1 MGPEVIFYS
10 LAILLVLILASVQI
24 GIALGVASVIG
35 VYLAYGDV
43 QIALSILGSTAY
55 DAIRSHA
62 LAVIPLFMLMGEII
76 SRSGAAADLYRLC
89 DRAMGRLPGR
99 LAAATVV
106 GNAAFAAVSG
116 VAIASAATFSRIAYP
131 EMRRSGYGKSYALG
145 VIAGSGSLGML
156 IPPSVLLIV
165 WAILTEGSVGA
176 LFVAGVIPGLL
187 LGLAFV
193 IYCTLKAI
201 ASPAVA
207 PRVAADVAPDA
218 DRASNRQG
226 SGGDTSDPDG
236 LKHQLIGAAGIVG
249 LVVLVLGG
257 IWSGVFTPTEAA
269 GFGALGSIVLGYARG
284 MRRRAFM
291 EAIYN
296 AGRYTA
302 PVMFLLIAGS
312 MYARLLAVSGGIDL
326 IQDLVTGAGLTPLGL
341 IVLMTVIWLLLGALI
356 DSISDILLT
365 VPVFVPIALAS
376 GFDPIAFAIY
386 GIIVI
391 EAGLLTPPMG
401 LLIFTVKSSVTDPS
415 VTLGDIFRGAVPF
428 WILMLAVAALVLWW
442 PWLATWAW
450 VDVLVSISHRCA

>member
-1 MGPEVIFYS
+1 MMGPEVIFYS

-35 VYLAYGDV
+35 VYLAYGDF

-99 LAAATVV
+99 LAAATVL

-131 EMRRSGYGKSYALG
+131 EMRRGGYAKSYALG

-193 IYCTLKAI
+193 FYCALKAVVSPGV
-201 ASPAVA
+201 APAVA
-207 PRVAADVAPDA
+207 PVTDPAGRRETHKGDLPDSADLG
-218 DRASNRQG
+218 RQLV
-226 SGGDTSDPDG
+226 SA
-236 LKHQLIGAAGIVG
+236 LGIVG

-257 IWSGVFTPTEAA
+257 IWTGVFTPTEAA
-269 GFGALGSIVLGYARG
+269 GFGALGSLVLGYANG
-284 MRRRAFM
+284 MRSRAFM
-291 EAIYN
+291 DAIYS

-302 PVMFLLIAGS
+302 PIMFLLIAGS
-312 MYARLLAVSGGIDL
+312 MYAKLLAVSGGINL
-326 IQDLVTGAGLTPLGL
+326 IQDLVTGAGRTPVGL

-365 VPVFVPIALAS
+365 VPVFVPLAAAA
-376 GFDPIAFAIY
+376 GIDPIAFAIY

-401 LLIFTVKSSVTDPS
+401 LLVFTVKSSVTDPE
-415 VTLGDIFRGAVPF
+415 VTLGDIFRGSVPF
-428 WILMLAVAALVLWW
+428 WILMLSVALLVLWR
-442 PWLATWAW
+442 PRLATSLP
-450 VDVLVSISHRCA
+450 DLMF

>member
-1 MGPEVIFYS
+1 MMGPEVIFYS

-35 VYLAYGDV
+35 VYLAYGDL

-89 DRAMGRLPGR
+89 DRVLGRLPGR
-99 LAAATVV
+99 LAAATVL

-131 EMRRSGYGKSYALG
+131 EMRRSGYAKSYALG

-193 IYCTLKAI
+193 AYCALKAVVSPGV
-201 ASPAVA
+201 APAVA
-207 PRVAADVAPDA
+207 RNSEQDGNREDGQQGLQDAAAL
-218 DRASNRQG
+218 RRQFV
-226 SGGDTSDPDG
+226 SA
-236 LKHQLIGAAGIVG
+236 IGIVG

-269 GFGALGSIVLGYARG
+269 GFGALGSLVLGYANG
-284 MRRRAFM
+284 MRAKAFM
-291 EAIYN
+291 EAIYS
-296 AGRYTA
+296 AGRFTA
-302 PVMFLLIAGS
+302 PIMFLLIAGS
-312 MYARLLAVSGGIDL
+312 MYAKLLAVSGGINL
-326 IQDLVTGAGLTPLGL
+326 IQDLVTGAGLTPVGL

-365 VPVFVPIALAS
+365 VPVFVPLAVAA

-401 LLIFTVKSSVTDPS
+401 LLIFTVKSSVTDPD
-415 VTLGDIFRGAVPF
+415 VTLGDIFRGSVPF
-428 WILMLAVAALVLWW
+428 WILMLGVAALILLS
-442 PWLATWAW
+442 PELATW
-450 VDVLVSISHRCA
+450 LPGLMF